1 MAPCMHTVH
10 CTVGYEHRHDSKP
23 EFQSPSP
30 GFNPYGNANV
40 CECAK
45 LGAILFIIYGLS
57 FPRLPHS
64 RVQNIY
70 IFIHCCG
77 GLFTAKIGSNLLQIN
92 IFWLKSI

>member
-1 MAPCMHTVH
+1 MLCYKNLNYGSMHAY

-57 FPRLPHS
+57 FPTSEHEHLENWVR
-64 RVQNIY
+64 
-70 IFIHCCG
+70 
-77 GLFTAKIGSNLLQIN
+77 
-92 IFWLKSI
+92 FWGKWRGE